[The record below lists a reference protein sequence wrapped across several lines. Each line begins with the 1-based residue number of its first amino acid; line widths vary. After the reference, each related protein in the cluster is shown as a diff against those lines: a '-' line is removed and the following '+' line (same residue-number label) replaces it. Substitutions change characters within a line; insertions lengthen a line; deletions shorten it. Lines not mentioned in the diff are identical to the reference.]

1 MLQYG
6 RVSAKSFSRF
16 EKKFALLKLSN
27 AMVTNYID
35 FEISLQPY
43 NGKSFPVQVNSPRGD
58 ARVPLRSLSED
69 TTYTALI
76 AQLAKPDV
84 DQSQIT
90 ELGHFLFRFLF
101 EGQIAKLYD
110 ENKKDCAADEGLR
123 IVLKI
128 AADAPEMISI
138 PWELMIDPTG
148 WAGFLVVRRIAGGTP
163 TAPLKV
169 KRPLRLLLTASPTT
183 PQEEISRDLQAIQ
196 SALSHMGD
204 YVQMIVEPYLTRE
217 RLQRL
222 LEQDVHIWH
231 FVGQYD
237 VERDS
242 LILGDSPT
250 TTESLNGADLGR
262 MLSTGSTRLVVL
274 NSFLS
279 KQTFPTSF
287 EPIAS
292 ACTNNGVSALV
303 GMTNSTDTA
312 AALFA
317 KVFYLAISEGLPFE
331 TSVVEGWRTIQS
343 APLERPVMY
352 SQAANGRIFDVPVV
366 AVPTYPLAIHTSVSG
381 TTRLPVRV
389 NVNDAVGT
397 LLNASTTP
405 EMVRREQV
413 QPTESA
419 SYTFQGRVHELTN
432 IQAQLAPRCRLWLHG
447 DPGSGISALLQ
458 HIAHQQMPDKLP
470 DGIVYID
477 GETEPV
483 YFDDVVQRI
492 FEQFYTGS
500 DPVKVNSE
508 QSYLAELRAIVLLNR
523 LQIHRSDVEQLAT
536 RVLHKSAVLIASDNR
551 PFNAASDVP
560 IASLSRQ
567 EAIGLCLTE
576 GALEQDTVP
585 LALIDSLCEML
596 SDLPLP
602 LVLTIRLVREQ
613 VLPLE
618 QLVQEL
624 EELAKQEADPSK
636 RYLKV
641 ADNLVQGRES
651 QEPTGKITSNT
662 ALLYT
667 TRLVLNNLDK
677 NEQAV
682 LAALVRMGGAGASEA
697 AVEFVSNVPSQ
708 TAHRALRKLQAL
720 GLAEVEQNRIVVSIS
735 LRRILDKLLRPGPE
749 RSRAAA
755 FLAEQVDLHNGDFDW
770 LEAERNNLMDG
781 IETLLA
787 RGQTVEAGKLV
798 RTLHPLI
805 VLRGLWG
812 SWGQLIDWAGQVAVE
827 TGDNALRAWA
837 LHERGTRA
845 GLLGNRAAAQTSLT
859 QALQVRRNLRDQE
872 GMAASQHNLAFLD
885 LLPQAPTQVSSQR
898 ITQPKTI
905 VAAPPSEPP
914 SEEVEQ
920 LPPTPPKPAPVAPPS
935 PTVATEQT
943 SRSPRVSVT
952 VFLIVL
958 LISAGLLAVWL
969 LLSQSEPPIAV
980 ATAQP
985 VSGSYP
991 LTVTFDASE
1000 SFDPDTEGALSYWW
1014 DFGDGTEVVRSDE
1027 ASMTYTYATPGQYV
1041 AQVFVRNTS
1050 DVESEPTDVVVEVM
1064 NESPVPVIEAPTEGT
1079 IFRVGET
1086 LTLRGSATDPEDE
1099 TLEDTALSWSV
1110 SLFDG
1115 ERSYSVLSST
1125 SGNNVRFEAPT
1136 LPSLEVA
1143 ADCSMEI
1150 QLTVTDSQGAMSTI
1164 SQTLRPSLV
1173 DVAFA
1178 TEPTGLELLVDGM
1191 IVTTPQNVT
1200 SWEGHVFEIEAES
1213 QQDAEGQWLGFAGW
1227 SDAEL
1232 TPDGLISQASAS
1244 YTATFTPVVVE
1255 FAASSFQVQEG
1266 DEVATITAT
1275 LSMPLSEPVTVS
1287 YAAQA
1292 GSTASEEDFGTVND
1306 NLTFAPGE
1314 TTQTFDVPIVDDES
1328 SESNEIVSL
1337 TLSDVDGVAIGTRS
1351 FATLT
1356 IIDNDE
1362 VATIDTPI
1370 LSFTILDPLIS
1381 EAAGEVTI
1389 AVSLNAPSDQTV
1401 TVDYATIDDT
1411 ALGGEDYVAVAG
1423 TLSFAPGETTQSF
1436 SFPIV
1441 DDGASE
1447 GGETIVLR
1455 LANPSNAELSED
1467 TAAILTVVDDE

>member
-1 MLQYG
+1 
-6 RVSAKSFSRF
+6 
-16 EKKFALLKLSN
+16 
-27 AMVTNYID
+27 MVTTYID

-69 TTYTALI
+69 TIYTALI
-76 AQLAKPDV
+76 AQLAKPEAT
-84 DQSQIT
+84 QSAVI
-90 ELGHFLFRFLF
+90 ELGHFLFHFLF
-101 EGQIAKLYD
+101 EGQIAKLYN
-110 ENKKDCAADEGLR
+110 ESKAACAVDEGLR

-128 AADAPEMISI
+128 AADASEMIAI
-138 PWELMIDPTG
+138 PWELMAEPTG
-148 WAGFLVVRRIAGGTP
+148 WPGFMVVRRVMGDTA

-183 PQEEISRDLQAIQ
+183 PEEEISRDLQAIQ

-237 VERDS
+237 VEQDR
-242 LILGDSPT
+242 LVLGDSPDT
-250 TTESLNGADLGR
+250 VESLNGADLGKL
-262 MLSTGSTRLVVL
+262 LSTSSTQLVVL

-279 KQTFPTSF
+279 KQISHISFDPLARHCTS
-287 EPIAS
+287 
-292 ACTNNGVSALV
+292 NGVAALV
-303 GMTNSTDTA
+303 GMVGPKDAT

-317 KVFYLAISEGLPFE
+317 KVFYLAISEGLSLE
-331 TSVVEGWRTIQS
+331 TSVVEGWRAIQS
-343 APLERPVMY
+343 VPLDRPIVY
-352 SQAANGRIFDVPVV
+352 AQSLDGRLFDVPIVP
-366 AVPTYPLAIHTSVSG
+366 VPTYPLTIHTNVSG
-381 TTRLPVRV
+381 TTPFPVRV
-389 NVNDAVGT
+389 NVNDGVGT

-405 EMVRREQV
+405 EIVRREQV
-413 QPTESA
+413 QPTDST
-419 SYTFQGRVHELTN
+419 SYTFQGRAQEVTN

-458 HIAHQQMPDKLP
+458 HVAHQAMPDKLP

-477 GETEPV
+477 GEIEPV
-483 YFDDVVQRI
+483 YFDDVVQRL
-492 FEQFYTGS
+492 FEQFYTSS

-508 QSYLAELRAIVLLNR
+508 QSYLAELRATVLLNR

-551 PFNAASDVP
+551 PFNTASDVP

-567 EAIGLCLTE
+567 DAVDLCLTE
-576 GALEQDTVP
+576 GVLEQDTVT
-585 LALIDSLCEML
+585 LALLDSLCAML

-602 LVLTIRLVREQ
+602 LVLAIRLVREQ

-641 ADNLVQGRES
+641 ADNLVQGRET

-682 LAALVRMGGAGASEA
+682 LASLVRMGGAGASEA
-697 AVEFVSNVPSQ
+697 AVEFVSNIPAQ

-720 GLAEVEQNRIVVSIS
+720 GLSGVEQNRIVVSVS
-735 LRRILDKLLRPGPE
+735 LRRILEKLLRPGPE
-749 RSRAAA
+749 RSRVAA
-755 FLAEQVDLHNGDFDW
+755 FFAEQIEQRNGDFDW

-787 RGQTVEAGKLV
+787 RGQAVEAGKLV
-798 RTLHPLI
+798 RALHPLI
-805 VLRGLWG
+805 ILRGLWG

-859 QALQVRRNLRDQE
+859 QALQVRRSLRDQE

-898 ITQPKTI
+898 ITQPRTP
-905 VAAPPSEPP
+905 VVAPPSEPT
-914 SEEVEQ
+914 SKEVPQ
-920 LPPTPPKPAPVAPPS
+920 PAPVPPQSAPVAPP
-935 PTVATEQT
+935 PPPPAVATEQT
-943 SRSPRVSVT
+943 SRSPRVAVT
-952 VFLIVL
+952 ALLVFL
-958 LISAGLLAVWL
+958 LIGVGSLAIWFLLA
-969 LLSQSEPPIAV
+969 QSDPPVAI

-985 VSGSYP
+985 SSGTYP

-1027 ASMTYTYATPGQYV
+1027 ASMTYIYATPGEYV
-1041 AQVFVRNTS
+1041 AKVFVRNTS

-1064 NESPVPVIEAPTEGT
+1064 NEAPVPVIEAPTDGT
-1079 IFRVGET
+1079 LFRVGET
-1086 LTLRGSATDPEDE
+1086 LTLRGSATDPEEEALD
-1099 TLEDTALSWSV
+1099 DTVLSWSV
-1110 SLFDG
+1110 SLYDG
-1115 ERSYSVLSST
+1115 EQSYEVLSST
-1125 SGNNVRFEAPT
+1125 SGNDVRFEAPA
-1136 LPSLEVA
+1136 LPNLAVA

-1150 QLTVTDSQGAMSTI
+1150 QLTVTDSQGATSTV
-1164 SQTLRPSLV
+1164 SQILRPSLV

-1178 TEPTGLELLVDGM
+1178 TEPAGLDLLVDGM
-1191 IVTTPQNVT
+1191 TVTTPQSVT
-1200 SWEGHVFEIEAES
+1200 SWEGHVFDVETES
-1213 QQDAEGQWLGFAGW
+1213 QQDSEGQWLGFSGW

-1255 FAASSFQVQEG
+1255 FVASSFRVQEG
-1266 DEVATITAT
+1266 DEVATITMT
-1275 LSMPLSEPVTVS
+1275 LSMPVSEPVTVS
-1287 YAAQA
+1287 YTAQA
-1292 GSTASEEDFGTVND
+1292 GSTASEEDFD
-1306 NLTFAPGE
+1306 ALSDSLTFAPGE
-1314 TTQTFDVPIVDDES
+1314 TTQTFDLPIIDDEL
-1328 SESNEIVSL
+1328 SENNEIVSL
-1337 TLSDVDGVAIGTRS
+1337 TLSDADVVAIGTRS

-1362 VATIDTPI
+1362 LATTDNPI
-1370 LSFTILDPLIS
+1370 LSFTTLDPLIS

-1389 AVSLNAPSDQTV
+1389 AVSLNAPSNQTV

-1411 ALGGEDYVAVAG
+1411 AIGGNDYVAVAG

-1447 GGETIVLR
+1447 GEETIVLR
-1455 LANPSNAELSED
+1455 LANPANAELSED
-1467 TAAILTVVDDE
+1467 TAAVLTIIDDE